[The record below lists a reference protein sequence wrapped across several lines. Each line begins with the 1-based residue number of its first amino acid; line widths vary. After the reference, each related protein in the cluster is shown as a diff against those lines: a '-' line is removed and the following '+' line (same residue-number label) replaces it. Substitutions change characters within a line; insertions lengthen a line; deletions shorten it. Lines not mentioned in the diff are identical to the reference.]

1 MRFIGKTP
9 PAISLGVT
17 FALIAGGVHFSMRKT
32 RGAIPATAKAKAK
45 ATRAATATATAR
57 AVKP

>member
-9 PAISLGVT
+9 PAISLGAT
-17 FALIAGGVHFSMRKT
+17 FALIAGGVHFSLRKT
-32 RGAIPATAKAKAK
+32 RGAIPATAKA
-45 ATRAATATATAR
+45 TRAATATAR

>member
-32 RGAIPATAKAKAK
+32 RGAIPATAKAKA
-45 ATRAATATATAR
+45 TRAATATAR

>member
-9 PAISLGVT
+9 PAISLGAT

-32 RGAIPATAKAKAK
+32 RGAIPATAKAKA
-45 ATRAATATATAR
+45 TRAATATAAAR